1 VKSYV
6 NDKLH
11 IDDAAAR
18 RNSPMLNLPPSSKP
32 LELFAGSAELPE
44 MRRQTA
50 DYANARRGAAL
61 PVRYEEIPGAN
72 HYTILNDMVRPD
84 GRIHQAG

>member
-1 VKSYV
+1 
-6 NDKLH
+6 
-11 IDDAAAR
+11 
-18 RNSPMLNLPPSSKP
+18 
-32 LELFAGSAELPE
+32 